1 MIQNIKV
8 DTIYY
13 LTNSDFEME
22 FNLCGCCKMR
32 LLTDKA
38 ENAKNFV
45 GLLSRAVSRS
55 QVIIYKCKQHQSSCE
70 TGNYSISIRQLHGV
84 PKRNFSKSS

>member
-22 FNLCGCCKMR
+22 FNLCG
-32 LLTDKA
+32 TA
-38 ENAKNFV
+38 FGVAKTAI
-45 GLLSRAVSRS
+45 RIA
-55 QVIIYKCKQHQSSCE
+55 ISS
-70 TGNYSISIRQLHGV
+70 
-84 PKRNFSKSS
+84 